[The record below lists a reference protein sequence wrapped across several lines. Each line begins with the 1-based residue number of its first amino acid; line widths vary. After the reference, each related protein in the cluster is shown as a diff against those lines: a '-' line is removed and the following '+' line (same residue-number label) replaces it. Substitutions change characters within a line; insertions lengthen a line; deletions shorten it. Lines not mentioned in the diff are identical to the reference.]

1 MTTTTTPV
9 KSEIQRRFLPIDETK
24 VDKNSLTFSFSSEAP
39 VTRYFGDEVLDHEQK
54 SVDLTRL
61 NNNAAPL
68 LFNHD
73 PNIVLGKVSKAW
85 IDGKRGMATIKWA
98 TNTKAKEVRADV
110 EAGILES
117 ISVGYVVNEMEPD
130 TEGDAMRAT
139 SWSPHELSI
148 VSIPADQSVGINR
161 SLPFSFPTPKD
172 PLTDMSYV
180 TQDLDKIASD
190 RSGSLPLDP
199 QEQQRYSLINMVK
212 AVVSNDYSN
221 AGFERECSAAIE
233 QQTGKRAR
241 GFYIPTNLQVRT
253 PYITTTATAAGNLVG
268 TNLDG
273 SNFIDALRKS
283 LKVFE
288 LGATVLS
295 GNVGNLDV
303 PRQSGL
309 TSTYWV
315 AEGSNI
321 TESNATFDKISLTPK
336 TIGALSSWTR
346 IQELQATPD
355 LEQLVRNDLTQQ
367 VAAAIDLA
375 CIAGT
380 GSSNQPIGILNQSG
394 TNSVVGGTNGAAV
407 TYDHLADLIA
417 AVSQDSADAGRT
429 GFLTNNQVLTKLL
442 KTKDSDGNYLLGP
455 GSMVA
460 GSPATLWGRTCEISQ
475 QVPSNLTKGS
485 ASGTCSAII
494 YGNWA
499 DLVVAQWGSPL
510 DILVNPFGSS
520 YAAGNVEIRA
530 MSSLD
535 LGLRHP
541 ESFAVMKDALTA

>member
-1 MTTTTTPV
+1 MTETL
-9 KSEIQRRFLPIDETK
+9 KIQRRFLPIDEQK
-24 VDKNSLTFSFSSEAP
+24 VDKNTLTFSFSSEAP
-39 VTRYFGDEVLDHEQK
+39 VKRYFGDEILDHDER
-54 SVDLTRL
+54 SIDMSRL
-61 NNNAAPL
+61 NGNAAPL

-73 PNIVLGKVSKAW
+73 PNIVLGKVQKAW
-85 IDGKRGMATIKWA
+85 VENRRGKATIKWA
-98 TNTKAKEVRADV
+98 TNAKAKEVRADV
-110 EAGILES
+110 ESGILES
-117 ISVGYVVNEMEPD
+117 ISVGYVVNEMESG
-130 TEGDAMRAT
+130 EGDAMRAT

-172 PLTDMSYV
+172 HLTDMSYI
-180 TQDLDKIASD
+180 TQDLEKIEAD

-199 QEQQRYSLINMVK
+199 EEQKRYSLINMVK

-268 TNLDG
+268 TVLDQG
-273 SNFIDALRKS
+273 NFIDALRKS

-288 LGATVLS
+288 LGATILG

-321 TESNATFDKISLTPK
+321 TEANATFDKISLTPK
-336 TIGALSSWTR
+336 TVGALSSWTR

-375 CIAGT
+375 CISGT
-380 GSSNQPIGILNQSG
+380 GSSNQPTGILNTSG
-394 TNSVVGGTNGAAV
+394 INSVVGGTNGATV

-417 AVSQDSADAGRT
+417 AVSQDSADTGRT

-460 GSPATLWGRTCEISQ
+460 GSPATLWGRRCEISQ
-475 QVPSNLTKGS
+475 QVPANLTKGS

-510 DILVNPFGSS
+510 DILVNPYGSS

-535 LGLRHP
+535 IGVRHV
-541 ESFAVMKDALTA
+541 ESFAAMKDALTA

>member
-1 MTTTTTPV
+1 MTATL
-9 KSEIQRRFLPIDETK
+9 EIQRRFLPIDETK
-24 VDKNSLTFSFSSEAP
+24 VDKNTLTFSFSSEAP
-39 VTRYFGDEVLDHEQK
+39 VTRYFGEEVLDHEPS
-54 SVDLTRL
+54 SVNLRRL

-85 IDGKRGMATIKWA
+85 VENKRGMATIKWA
-98 TNTKAKEVRADV
+98 TNEKAKEVRKDV

-117 ISVGYVVNEMEPD
+117 ISVGYVVDEMKED
-130 TEGDAMRAT
+130 GEAFRAT
-139 SWSPHELSI
+139 SWQPHELSI

-161 SLPFSFPTPKD
+161 SLPVQHPSPKK
-172 PLTDMSYV
+172 DMSYV
-180 TQDLDKIASD
+180 SEVLENPLDNAH
-190 RSGSLPLDP
+190 LPLDP
-199 QEQQRYSLINMVK
+199 KEQERYSLINMVK
-212 AVVSNDYSN
+212 AVANNDFSN
-221 AGFERECSAAIE
+221 AGFERECSRAIE
-233 QQTGKRAR
+233 QQSGTRAK
-241 GFYIPTNLQVRT
+241 GFYIPSNLQVRT

-268 TNLDG
+268 TVLDEG
-273 SNFIDALRKS
+273 NFIDALRKS

-288 LGATVLS
+288 LGATILG

-315 AEGSNI
+315 AQGSNI
-321 TESNATFDKISLTPK
+321 TEANATFDKISLTPK
-336 TIGALSSWTR
+336 TVGALSSWTR

-355 LEQLVRNDLTQQ
+355 LENLVRSDLTQQ

-380 GSSNQPIGILNQSG
+380 GSSNQPTGLLNASN
-394 TNSVVGGTNGAAV
+394 TNAVVGGTNGAAV

-417 AVSQDSADAGRT
+417 AVSQDSADSGRT

-455 GSMVA
+455 GSMTA
-460 GSPATLWGRTCEISQ
+460 GAPATLWGRRCEISQ

-510 DILVNPFGSS
+510 DILVNPYGSS

-541 ESFAVMKDALTA
+541 ESFAIMKDALTA

>member
-1 MTTTTTPV
+1 MTETL
-9 KSEIQRRFLPIDETK
+9 KIQRRFLPIDEQK
-24 VDKNSLTFSFSSEAP
+24 VDKNTLTFSFSSESP
-39 VTRYFGDEVLDHEQK
+39 VKRYFGDEILDHDER
-54 SVDLTRL
+54 SIDFSRL
-61 NNNAAPL
+61 NGNAAPL

-73 PNIVLGKVSKAW
+73 PNIVLGKVQKAW
-85 IDGKRGMATIKWA
+85 VENKRGKATIKWA
-98 TNTKAKEVRADV
+98 TNAKAKEVRADV
-110 EAGILES
+110 ESGILES
-117 ISVGYVVNEMEPD
+117 ISVGYVVNEMESG
-130 TEGDAMRAT
+130 EGDSMRAT

-161 SLPFSFPTPKD
+161 SLPFSFPTPKNH
-172 PLTDMSYV
+172 LTDMSYI
-180 TQDLDKIASD
+180 TQDLEKIEAD
-190 RSGSLPLDP
+190 RSGALPLDP
-199 QEQQRYSLINMVK
+199 EEQKRYSLINMVK

-268 TNLDG
+268 TVLDQG
-273 SNFIDALRKS
+273 NFIDALRKS

-288 LGATVLS
+288 LGATILG

-321 TESNATFDKISLTPK
+321 TEANATFDKISLTPK
-336 TIGALSSWTR
+336 TVGALSSWTR

-380 GSSNQPIGILNQSG
+380 GSSNQPTGLLNQSG
-394 TNSVVGGTNGAAV
+394 TNSVVGGTNGASV

-417 AVSQDSADAGRT
+417 AVSQDSADVGRT

-460 GSPATLWGRTCEISQ
+460 GSPATLWGRRCEISQ

-494 YGNWA
+494 YGNWS

-510 DILVNPFGSS
+510 DILVNPYGSS

-541 ESFAVMKDALTA
+541 ESFAIMKDALTA